1 MDKITFTTPLSDD
14 EADEYDRRMEALFGG
29 GAEEPER
36 FESVGVSG
44 ELIDAA
50 ESERAIV
57 QTAYDTVMQIRE
69 FQSMDPEKKQQFRQM
84 MSLESTWKYISSL
97 KSIIDMKDK
106 ENDKLRRE
114 LADAKKE
121 IKVQMSADKR
131 LTSEMNIEGVMKTDV
146 ELRSTP
152 TGVSLARFTLGI
164 NRGGKEDFIN
174 CTAWRNAADYIV
186 KYFNKGDRVIVT
198 GIKDGLRVGNVR
210 KVGRAE

>member
-1 MDKITFTTPLSDD
+1 MSKITFTTPLSDD
-14 EADEYDRRMEALFGG
+14 EADEYERRMEALFGG

-69 FQSMDPEKKQQFRQM
+69 FQSMEPEKKQQFRQM

-121 IKVQMSADKR
+121 ITVQMSVDKR
-131 LTSEMNIEGVMKTDV
+131 LTSEMDIEGVMRTDV
-146 ELRSTP
+146 ELRSTL
-152 TGVSLARFTLGI
+152 TGVSCARFTLGI

-198 GIKDGLRVGNVR
+198 GITDGLRVINIR
-210 KVGRAE
+210 KTGGAE

>member
-198 GIKDGLRVGNVR
+198 GITDGLRVGNVR

>member
-36 FESVGVSG
+36 FESVGVS
-44 ELIDAA
+44 DYVVVAA
-50 ESERAIV
+50 EGDRTVVKS
-57 QTAYDTVMQIRE
+57 AYNTLMQIPSFRK
-69 FQSMDPEKKQQFRQM
+69 MDAESKEQFREKM
-84 MSLESTWKYISSL
+84 NLEATWEYIEAL
-97 KSIIDMKDK
+97 KSIIEYKDK

-114 LADAKKE
+114 LSDAKKE
-121 IKVQMSADKR
+121 ITVQMSTDKR

-198 GIKDGLRVGNVR
+198 GITDGLRVGNIR
-210 KVGRAE
+210 KKGGTE

>member
-14 EADEYDRRMEALFGG
+14 EADEYERRMEALFGG

-69 FQSMDPEKKQQFRQM
+69 FKSMAPEKKQQFRQM

-97 KSIIDMKDK
+97 KSLLDMKDK

-146 ELRSTP
+146 ELRLTS

-198 GIKDGLRVGNVR
+198 GITDGLRVGNIR
-210 KVGRAE
+210 KKGGTE

>member
-36 FESVGVSG
+36 FESVGVS
-44 ELIDAA
+44 DYVVVAA
-50 ESERAIV
+50 EGDRTVVKS
-57 QTAYDTVMQIRE
+57 AYNTLMQIPSFRK
-69 FQSMDPEKKQQFRQM
+69 MDAESKEQFREKM
-84 MSLESTWKYISSL
+84 NLEATWKYIEAL
-97 KSIIDMKDK
+97 KSIIEYKDK

-121 IKVQMSADKR
+121 VTVQMSTDKR

-164 NRGGKEDFIN
+164 NRGGKEDFSN

-198 GIKDGLRVGNVR
+198 GITDGLRVGNVR
-210 KVGRAE
+210 KVGRVE

>member
-1 MDKITFTTPLSDD
+1 M
-14 EADEYDRRMEALFGG
+14 
-29 GAEEPER
+29 
-36 FESVGVSG
+36 
-44 ELIDAA
+44 
-50 ESERAIV
+50 

-69 FQSMDPEKKQQFRQM
+69 FKSMAPEKKQQFRQM

-97 KSIIDMKDK
+97 KSLLDMKDK

-146 ELRSTP
+146 ELRLTS

-198 GIKDGLRVGNVR
+198 GITDGLRVGNIR
-210 KVGRAE
+210 KKGGTE

>member
-14 EADEYDRRMEALFGG
+14 EADEYERRMEALFGG

-69 FQSMDPEKKQQFRQM
+69 FKSMDPEKKQQFRQM

-97 KSIIDMKDK
+97 KSLLDMKDK

-121 IKVQMSADKR
+121 VTVQMSTDKR

-198 GIKDGLRVGNVR
+198 GITDGLRVGNVR
-210 KVGRAE
+210 KVGRVE

>member
-44 ELIDAA
+44 ELISAA

-114 LADAKKE
+114 LSDTRKE

-146 ELRSTP
+146 ELRLTS
-152 TGVSLARFTLGI
+152 TGVSVARFTLGI

-174 CTAWRNAADYIV
+174 CTAWRNAAEFV
-186 KYFNKGDRVIVT
+186 TKYFNKGDRVVVT
-198 GIKDGLRVGNVR
+198 GITDGLRVGNVR

>member
-14 EADEYDRRMEALFGG
+14 EADEYEKRMEALFGG

-44 ELIDAA
+44 ELISAA

-69 FQSMDPEKKQQFRQM
+69 FKSMDPEKKQQFRQM
-84 MSLESTWKYISSL
+84 MSLESTWKYISAL

-152 TGVSLARFTLGI
+152 TGVSLASFTLGI

-198 GIKDGLRVGNVR
+198 GITDGLRVGNIR
-210 KVGRAE
+210 KKGGTE

>member
-114 LADAKKE
+114 LADARKE

-131 LTSEMNIEGVMKTDV
+131 LTREMNIEGVMKTDV
-146 ELRSTP
+146 ELRLTS
-152 TGVSLARFTLGI
+152 TGVSVARFTLGI

-174 CTAWRNAADYIV
+174 CTAWRNAAEFV
-186 KYFNKGDRVIVT
+186 TKYFNKGDRVVVT
-198 GIKDGLRVGNVR
+198 GITDGLRVGNVR